1 MLATETLKPGLRPR
15 RGGNE
20 QQLIVIVAEP
30 DFLVECLAEVLKR
43 RFPDHDVIVDE
54 HSDDLLRQHKS
65 QIRLVLFHRRNATE
79 IARVLGGVETHAP
92 SSAVGVLIDDPRG
105 LDQNL
110 KLMAEEQ
117 RIDGIL
123 PLDMRLDVFLAG
135 VELLMK
141 GGEHFP
147 SALLRRL
154 KSGNAPPGDAASVA
168 RVAEIADPGINIAEL
183 DAHESR
189 LTTREVEIL
198 DLLCKGTQNKLI
210 AYRLKLSENTVKAH
224 VRNIYK
230 KLRVTNRTEA
240 AMRYFDGTQG
250 DGGKS
255 ATRRN

>member
-1 MLATETLKPGLRPR
+1 MLATEAMNPNPAQMS
-15 RGGNE
+15 RGASG
-20 QQLIVIVAEP
+20 QRLIVVVAQP
-30 DFLVECLAEVLKR
+30 DFLVECLAEVLRR
-43 RFPDHDVIVDE
+43 RFSGHDVVVD
-54 HSDDLLRQHKS
+54 DDPELLREQEPR
-65 QIRLVLFHRRNATE
+65 IRLLLFYRQDTAEIVRR
-79 IARVLGGVETHAP
+79 LGGAEARNP
-92 SSAVGVLIDDPRG
+92 SMSVGVLIDDPRG

>member
-92 SSAVGVLIDDPRG
+92 SSAVGVLIDDPRS
-105 LDQNL
+105 LDPILNL
-110 KLMAEEQ
+110 LAEDLH
-117 RIDGIL
+117 IDGIL
-123 PLDMRLDVFLAG
+123 PLDVRLDVFLAG
-135 VELLMK
+135 VELLVK

-154 KSGNAPPGDAASVA
+154 KSASTPPGGPPGGPSVS
-168 RVAEIADPGINIAEL
+168 GIFKQYVNFTQL
-183 DAHESR
+183 DSHESH

-210 AYRLKLSENTVKAH
+210 AHRLSLSENTIKAH
-224 VRNIYK
+224 VRNIYT
-230 KLRVTNRTEA
+230 KLRVKNRTEA
-240 AMRYFDGTQG
+240 ALRYFDGPQAG
-250 DGGKS
+250 HAKHH
-255 ATRRN
+255 APRN

>member
-1 MLATETLKPGLRPR
+1 MSREGS
-15 RGGNE
+15 E
-20 QQLIVIVAEP
+20 QRLIVIVAEP
-30 DFLVECLAEVLKR
+30 DFLVECLAEVLRR
-43 RFPDHDVIVDE
+43 RFPGHDVLVDDE
-54 HSDDLLRQHKS
+54 PDGLREQETRV
-65 QIRLVLFHRRNATE
+65 RLVLFYRRDTAE
-79 IARVLGGVETHAP
+79 IARRLGGNEARNP
-92 SSAVGVLIDDPRG
+92 STSVGVLIDDSHG

-154 KSGNAPPGDAASVA
+154 KTTNAAPGGVAS
-168 RVAEIADPGINIAEL
+168 IADIANPEISIAEM
-183 DAHESR
+183 DAQDSR

-198 DLLCKGTQNKLI
+198 DLLCKGIQNKVI

-240 AMRYFDGTQG
+240 AMRYFDGTQS
-250 DGGKS
+250 DGSKPP
-255 ATRRN
+255 ARRN

>member
-1 MLATETLKPGLRPR
+1 MLATEAMNPNSAQMSPGV
-15 RGGNE
+15 GG
-20 QQLIVIVAEP
+20 QRLIVIVARP
-30 DFLVECLAEVLKR
+30 DFLVECLAEVLRR
-43 RFPDHDVIVDE
+43 RFSGHDVLVD
-54 HSDDLLRQHKS
+54 DDPEMLREQ
-65 QIRLVLFHRRNATE
+65 QPRIRLVLFYRQDSAEILRR
-79 IARVLGGVETHAP
+79 LG
-92 SSAVGVLIDDPRG
+92 SSARRDPSTSVGVLIDDPRG
-105 LDQNL
+105 LDLNL
-110 KLMAEEQ
+110 KRMAEEQ

-123 PLDMRLDVFLAG
+123 PLNMRLDVFLAG

-154 KSGNAPPGDAASVA
+154 KSGNAPPGEMAS
-168 RVAEIADPGINIAEL
+168 VAEIADPAISMAEM
-183 DAHESR
+183 DAQDSR

-198 DLLCKGTQNKLI
+198 DLLCKGIQNKVI

-250 DGGKS
+250 YSGRLS
-255 ATRRN
+255 TRRN